1 MREAR
6 LGVVVAVGLLIAG
19 AAFAQVPP
27 LKETISVHLVEVPV
41 TVVDRDGNP
50 VRNLTKEN
58 FEVYDQGR
66 KQPMSTF
73 DAIDFSSPEMMNVTS
88 PLNPVARRSFLL
100 LFDLSYTSPLGRT
113 KAQHAATEFI
123 ARGLSRRDLAAI
135 GTIDVDRG
143 FRMSTSFTTDRTLL
157 SAAVRDPQTLVS
169 NDPLQISGA
178 AVMTDSLLSSN
189 GQAASQ
195 TTANNR
201 GDDEVATML
210 RELGKQ
216 ETRMTDSRNR
226 ARAESQ
232 IQMLATIAQTLRR
245 LPGRKQII
253 LFSEGFDPKLIQ
265 GHSIGNDAQ
274 GTWESLSITSGQIWN
289 IDNDQRYGNTAS
301 LKILDQMARFFRGSD
316 VVLHAIDTQGVRL
329 QNNIS
334 LGSVENNSFESLHI
348 LTAPTGGEVFKNS
361 NDVNADLARMLRRQE
376 VVYVLGFNAA
386 TTNNGKF
393 HDLKVKL
400 AGVSG
405 GAKVFYRLGYEEAG
419 AIETGL
425 ERRLTTAEIIL
436 NDIPQ
441 SDLRMAALAAAF
453 PGPGG
458 FAHVP
463 VVLEIDGNDLMRE
476 AAGKPIGA
484 EIYIYAFDDEGIVRD
499 HVFQKLNI
507 DPATAG
513 ARLKDGGVKY
523 VATLRL
529 PDSGHYAIRSLVRL
543 PGSDRKGFSRTDL
556 SVPRGDDVTVL
567 PPLFIDDPGRWL
579 MVRGA
584 SHFANDVY
592 PFHINGEP
600 FVPSAAVTVHS
611 GQSRRFAVFIYNA
624 TADEMQYETNVHDD
638 KGVQRANGASLV
650 RELQGDD
657 VTKLLFQYA
666 PMAAD
671 MGDSTLD
678 VTVKKKGSAEA
689 RTSHIP
695 IVVQR

>member
-6 LGVVVAVGLLIAG
+6 LGVVAGAALLIAG
-19 AAFAQVPP
+19 AAFAQIPT

-50 VRNLTKEN
+50 VRNLKKEN
-58 FEVYDQGR
+58 FEIYDQGK

-73 DAIDFSSPEMMNVTS
+73 DVIDFASPEVMKAAS
-88 PLNPVARRSFLL
+88 PLNPAARRSFLL
-100 LFDLSYTSPLGRT
+100 LFDVSYTSPLGRT
-113 KAQHAATEFI
+113 KAQQAAMEFI
-123 ARGLSRRDLAAI
+123 ARGLTRRDLAAI

-143 FRMSTSFTTDRTLL
+143 FRLSTSFTTDRTLL
-157 SAAVRDPQTLVS
+157 TASVRDPQTLIS
-169 NDPLQISGA
+169 SDPLQISGA
-178 AVMTDSLLSSN
+178 SVLMDAITQPGDGGNAPS
-189 GQAASQ
+189 G
-195 TTANNR
+195 NR
-201 GDDEVATML
+201 GDNETATLL

-226 ARAESQ
+226 ARAENQ

-253 LFSEGFDPKLIQ
+253 FFSEGFDPKLIQ
-265 GHSIGNDAQ
+265 GHSIGNDAE
-274 GTWESLSITSGQIWN
+274 GLWESLSITSGQIWN

-301 LKILDQMARFFRGSD
+301 LKMLDQMANFFRGSD
-316 VVLHAIDTQGVRL
+316 VVLNAIDTQGVRV
-329 QNNIS
+329 QNDIS
-334 LGSVENNSFESLHI
+334 KGAVENNTYESLHI
-348 LTAPTGGEVFKNS
+348 LTQPTGGEVFKNS
-361 NDVNADLARMLRRQE
+361 NDVNADLARMLHRQE
-376 VVYVLGFNAA
+376 VVYVLGFNAS

-400 AGVSG
+400 SGVSG
-405 GAKVFYRLGYEEAG
+405 GAKAFHRLGYYEAG
-419 AIETGL
+419 GESGL
-425 ERRLTTAEIIL
+425 ERRLTNAEIIL

-441 SDLRMAALAAAF
+441 SDLHVASLAAAF

-463 VVLEIDGNDLMRE
+463 VVLEVDGKDLERE
-476 AAGKPIGA
+476 AAGKPVEA
-484 EIYIYAFDDEGIVRD
+484 EIYIYAFDDEGVVRD
-499 HVFQKLNI
+499 RIFQKLTV
-507 DPATAG
+507 DPAKAG

-523 VATLRL
+523 VATMRL

-543 PGSDRKGFSRTDL
+543 PGSDKKGFSRTDL

-567 PPLFIDDPGRWL
+567 PPLFIDDPSRWL

-584 SHFANDVY
+584 SHFENDAY

-600 FVPSAAVTVHS
+600 FVPSAAVTVRS

-624 TADEMQYETNVHDD
+624 TADEMQYETGVHDG
-638 KGVQRANGASLV
+638 KGVQRANAASLV

-657 VTKLLFQYA
+657 VTKLLFQYI
-666 PMAAD
+666 PLPAD
-671 MGDSTLD
+671 LGDSTLD
-678 VTVKKKGSAEA
+678 VTVKKKGSTEA

-695 IVVQR
+695 IVVER

>member
-6 LGVVVAVGLLIAG
+6 LGVVVGVALLVAG
-19 AAFAQVPP
+19 AGFAQVSP
-27 LKETISVHLVEVPV
+27 LKETITVHLVEVPV

-50 VRNLTKEN
+50 VRNLKKEN
-58 FEVYDQGR
+58 FEIYDQGK
-66 KQPMSTF
+66 KQPMTSF
-73 DAIDFSSPEMMNVTS
+73 DVVDFASPELMKATS

-100 LFDLSYTSPLGRT
+100 LFDVSFTSPLGRT
-113 KAQHAATEFI
+113 KAEQAAMDFI
-123 ARGLSRRDLAAI
+123 ARGMSTRDLAAV

-143 FRMSTSFTTDRTLL
+143 FRLATSFTTDRTLL
-157 SAAVRDPQTLVS
+157 AASIREPQNLVS
-169 NDPLQISGA
+169 SDPLQIAGA
-178 AVMTDSLLSSN
+178 SVLTDNLNLSD
-189 GQAASQ
+189 GTGGTQ
-195 TTANNR
+195 TTNNR
-201 GDDEVATML
+201 GDNEMTTML

-226 ARAESQ
+226 ARAENQ

-274 GTWESLSITSGQIWN
+274 GEWEARSITSGQIWN
-289 IDNDQRYGNTAS
+289 IDNDQRYGSTSS
-301 LKILDQMARFFRGSD
+301 LKLLDRMSTFFRGSD
-316 VVLHAIDTQGVRL
+316 VVLNAIDTQGVRV
-329 QNNIS
+329 QNDITT
-334 LGSVENNSFESLHI
+334 GSVENNSLESLHI

-361 NDVNADLARMLRRQE
+361 NDMNADLARMLHRQE
-376 VVYVLGFNAA
+376 VVYVLSFNAS
-386 TTNNGKF
+386 TTYNGKF

-400 AGVSG
+400 TGVPG
-405 GAKVFYRLGYEEAG
+405 GARAFHRLGYYEAG
-419 AIETGL
+419 GESGL
-425 ERRLTTAEIIL
+425 ERRLTNAEVVL

-441 SDLRMAALAAAF
+441 SDLRLATLAAAF
-453 PGPGG
+453 PAPGG
-458 FAHVP
+458 FAQVP
-463 VVLEIDGNDLMRE
+463 VVLEIDGSDLARE
-476 AAGKPIGA
+476 AGDKPVTA

-499 HVFQKLNI
+499 RVFQRLNI
-507 DPATAG
+507 DPAKVG
-513 ARLKDGGVKY
+513 DRLKAGGVKY

-543 PGSDRKGFSRTDL
+543 PGSDKKGFSRSDL
-556 SVPRGDDVTVL
+556 SVPRGDEVAVL
-567 PPLFIDDPGRWL
+567 PPLFMDDPERWL
-579 MVRGA
+579 MVRGP
-584 SHFANDVY
+584 SHFDKYPY
-592 PFHINGEP
+592 PFHIDGEP
-600 FVPSAAVTVHS
+600 FVPSAAPTVRS

-624 TADEMQYETNVHDD
+624 TADEMQYETDVLDD
-638 KGVQRANGASLV
+638 KGVQRANAASLV

-666 PMAAD
+666 PLPAD

-695 IVVQR
+695 IIVQR